1 MSSRC
6 SRSPPISP
14 VDLIACL
21 IDESLPPSQGL
32 GHPPTPTTDVV
43 ATLRFFLREGV
54 QWRELRA
61 APGRVSGAT
70 LRRRLAAGT
79 STGVLQQVHVRLIR
93 MVRGGPHV
101 ISGPGDI
108 VVDSCS
114 VRAKR
119 GGDLVGPNPTDR
131 GKPGTKYHVA
141 VDADG
146 LPLAAVASA
155 ANVNDTRLLPHL
167 LNRALVVC
175 ANIGRLIADAG
186 YDSQDNREC
195 CRRYGVL
202 PLIRARGGEHRS
214 GLGTIRR
221 VVENAISWL
230 LMNKRLDRRHD
241 RSTLILQAL
250 LTTACTFIVAKR
262 AVEF

>member
-1 MSSRC
+1 VSSRC
-6 SRSPPISP
+6 SRTLPISP
-14 VDLIACL
+14 VDLLARL
-21 IDESLPPSQGL
+21 IDEILPLSQGP

-43 ATLRFFLREGV
+43 ATLRLVLREGV

-70 LRRRLAAGT
+70 LRRRLAAWT
-79 STGVLQQVHVRLIR
+79 STGVLQQVHACLIR
-93 MVRGGPHV
+93 MVRGGPHE
-101 ISGPGDI
+101 ISAPGDV

-131 GKPGTKYHVA
+131 GKPGTKSHVV

-146 LPLAAVASA
+146 LPLAVVASA
-155 ANVNDTRLLPHL
+155 ANVNDTQLLPHL

-186 YDSQDNREC
+186 YDSRDNREC
-195 CRRYGVL
+195 CGKYGVL
-202 PLIRARGGEHRS
+202 PLIRARGDEHGS
-214 GLGTIRR
+214 GLGTVRR
-221 VVENAISWL
+221 VVENSISWL

-250 LTTACTFIVAKR
+250 LTTACTFIAAKR